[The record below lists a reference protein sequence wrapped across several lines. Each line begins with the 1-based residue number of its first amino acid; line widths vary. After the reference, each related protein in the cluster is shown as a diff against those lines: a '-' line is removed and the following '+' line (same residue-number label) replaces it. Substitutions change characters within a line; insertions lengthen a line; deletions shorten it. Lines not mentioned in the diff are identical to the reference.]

1 MQICHII
8 KWKLQPTILV
18 CVFSCVN
25 DVPFPGEVRSGVWW
39 VSPPRWCCCSSSNSS
54 SLRRRQRWWV
64 REPRQ
69 TSLVSLPFF
78 PLLPVEEVEKLQAN
92 DICAADRDTFGRRT
106 DGFWDEN
113 GIYSPTE
120 SVLLLLRRLLLRD
133 AVEGAT
139 DLHRNI
145 CGVSLLARL
154 FLLTS

>member
-1 MQICHII
+1 MC
-8 KWKLQPTILV
+8 
-18 CVFSCVN
+18 S
-25 DVPFPGEVRSGVWW
+25 R
-39 VSPPRWCCCSSSNSS
+39 VST
-54 SLRRRQRWWV
+54 
-64 REPRQ
+64 
-69 TSLVSLPFF
+69 TSLFLGRFVQGFGESAHRGDAAAAAATAAGYGVVSDDECVSRDRLRLCHYLFF

-92 DICAADRDTFGRRT
+92 EICAADRDTFGRRT

-154 FLLTS
+154 FLLAS